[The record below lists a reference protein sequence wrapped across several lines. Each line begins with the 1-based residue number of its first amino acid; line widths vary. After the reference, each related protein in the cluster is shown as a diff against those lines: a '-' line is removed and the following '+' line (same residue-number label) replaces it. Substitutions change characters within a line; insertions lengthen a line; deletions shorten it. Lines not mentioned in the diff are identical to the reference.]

1 MLPKPPHRANAQLV
15 SARADM
21 RAQANASER
30 ANHAHTSARARTSVR
45 THAPSPVWYHCG
57 KRCCIDLARQLAFK
71 DVDGDGDVDA
81 DDVLAMFDKDGD
93 GKLDAA
99 EIAVLLRF
107 GPLPPTPAPG
117 LRDPSTMGSELVPRI
132 LLCTVRSILGH
143 LVLTGTGGGNQ
154 GDE

>member
-1 MLPKPPHRANAQLV
+1 MV
-15 SARADM
+15 
-21 RAQANASER
+21 
-30 ANHAHTSARARTSVR
+30 SVR
-45 THAPSPVWYHCG
+45 QRTRVG
-57 KRCCIDLARQLAFK
+57 LARQLAFK

-132 LLCTVRSILGH
+132 HIVHGAFASGTH